1 MERIRLMRVG
11 LNVEQ
16 LLYRAPGGIGR
27 YTAKLAGLLPLL
39 FPDDTIVTFT
49 AHHSEDE
56 TNQAYQRFGLDQV
69 GVSPPL
75 DLPLPRALLYQS
87 WHMTGLPR
95 LGWLSPALRGLDVIH
110 APSVAVPPSNQARL
124 VVTIH
129 DLAPL
134 LFPETFPPRGRRF
147 HVQGIRAAAR
157 RAALVI
163 TVSEAAS
170 AEILEHTP
178 IPAERLRV
186 VPNGVDLLQAD
197 EDTVAETLARRG
209 LSRVPYVLWVGS
221 LEPRKNVGMLVA
233 AFSRLLAAEPD
244 LPHRLVLA
252 GPLGWLHDRLLPAG
266 DQEVLGDRLQRLGRV
281 SETEL
286 RALYAGAELFAF
298 PSRHEGFGLPVLEA
312 MAQGTPVLCADIP
325 ALVEVSG
332 GAARLVKGDEID
344 AWVAAL
350 GELLRDPTA
359 RATLGRAGRQ
369 RAAHFDWERSV
380 RATRAVYEEALEL
393 G

>member
-1 MERIRLMRVG
+1 MRVG

-16 LLYRAPGGIGR
+16 LLYRAPGGIGK
-27 YTAKLAGLLPLL
+27 YTAKLAELLPHL
-39 FPDDTIVTFT
+39 FPDDTIVTF
-49 AHHSEDE
+49 AARHSEPE
-56 TNQAYQRFGLDQV
+56 TDQAYQRFGLDTA
-69 GVSPPL
+69 GVSAPVRVRM
-75 DLPLPRALLYQS
+75 PRALLYES
-87 WHMTGLPR
+87 WHTLGMPR
-95 LGWLSPALRGLDVIH
+95 LGWLSPALRGLDVVH
-110 APSVAVPPSNQARL
+110 APSVAVPPRDRARL

-147 HVQGIRAAAR
+147 HLQGIRAAAR

-170 AEILEHTP
+170 AEILEHTS

-197 EDTVAETLARRG
+197 QDTVAETLARRG
-209 LSRVPYVLWVGS
+209 LSGVPYVLWVGS
-221 LEPRKNVGMLVA
+221 LEPRKNVGVLVA
-233 AFSRLLAAEPD
+233 AFARLLAAEPE

-252 GPLGWLHDRLLPAG
+252 GPLGWLHDSLLPAA
-266 DQEVLGDRLQRLGRV
+266 EVAALGDRLLRPGRV
-281 SETEL
+281 SQAEL

-332 GAARLVKGDEID
+332 GAARLVKGNELD
-344 AWVAAL
+344 AWVTALSELVRDPAARAAL
-350 GELLRDPTA
+350 A
-359 RATLGRAGRQ
+359 QAGRQ
-369 RAAHFDWERSV
+369 RAAQFSWERSV
-380 RATRAVYEEALEL
+380 RATRAVYEEALAP
-393 G
+393 